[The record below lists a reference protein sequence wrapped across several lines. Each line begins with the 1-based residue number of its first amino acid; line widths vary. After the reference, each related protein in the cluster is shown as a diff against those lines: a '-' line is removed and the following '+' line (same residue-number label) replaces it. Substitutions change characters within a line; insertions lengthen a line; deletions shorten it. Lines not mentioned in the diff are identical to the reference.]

1 LRWYNNGQSAIRS
14 NELTTF
20 FCGDWPPG
28 TANRDVDP
36 FQMSSGF
43 NTDVRVGDR
52 VYHVQ
57 TEDRGPAHP
66 VIDTAVYQSG
76 RVLHRRSLDY
86 AQFIAASDFTAERL
100 AGRVEEQHRAVMED
114 LRSGA
119 LDAELAAAEE
129 QASRAAGIQV
139 QLLNPTSWL
148 AGGTVSLD
156 VEVARRADRLPVAGA
171 KVEAMIE
178 GALSPARNAGI
189 ADAQG
194 RARVEFPLPPL
205 GKGDLTLLI
214 QAMTEIGQDEIR
226 FTMRSRSKAAP
237 PGSAS

>member
-1 LRWYNNGQSAIRS
+1 
-14 NELTTF
+14 
-20 FCGDWPPG
+20 
-28 TANRDVDP
+28 
-36 FQMSSGF
+36 MSSGF
-43 NTDVRVGDR
+43 NTDVRVADC

-57 TEDRGPAHP
+57 TEDRGPTHP
-66 VIDTAVYQSG
+66 IIDTAVYQNG

-86 AQFIAASDFTAERL
+86 SQFSAESDFSAERL
-100 AGRVEEQHRAVMED
+100 AGRVEEQHRSVIED

-119 LDAELAAAEE
+119 LDTELAAAVE
-129 QASRAAGIQV
+129 QASRAAGIQI

-156 VEVARRADRLPVAGA
+156 VEVARRADLQPVSGA

-178 GALSPARNAGI
+178 GALSPARNAGV

-194 RARVEFPLPPL
+194 RARIEFPLPPL

-226 FTMRSRSKAAP
+226 FTMRSRAKVPP
-237 PGSAS
+237 PGTPS